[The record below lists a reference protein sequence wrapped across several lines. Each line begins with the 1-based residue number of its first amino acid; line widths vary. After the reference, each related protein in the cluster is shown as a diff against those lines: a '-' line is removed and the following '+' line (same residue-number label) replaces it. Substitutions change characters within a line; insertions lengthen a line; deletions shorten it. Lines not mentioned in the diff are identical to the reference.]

1 MLDWLIELDKELL
14 LAINGW
20 NSSFFDPIMV
30 FITSKWSGIPIYI
43 ALLYMIFRKR
53 DTKTAILMVAAVLL
67 TFALTDQLA
76 VHLFKNTIERFRPGW
91 DPTTEHLIRM
101 LEHKGGKYGFI
112 SNHAANF
119 FGLAVISSGILK
131 KKWYTIFIFCWSVAV
146 AYSRVYVGKHFPGD
160 VICGAMFGALV
171 GWGVLELFRYI
182 VKHYNLPAHAIHK

>member
-76 VHLFKNTIERFRPGW
+76 VHLFKNTIERFRPSW

-101 LEHKGGKYGFI
+101 LEYKGGKYGFI

-131 KKWYTIFIFCWSVAV
+131 KRWYTIFIFCWSAAV

>member
-30 FITSKWSGIPIYI
+30 FISNKWSAIPIYI
-43 ALLYMIFRKR
+43 AIVYMFFHKR
-53 DTKTAILMVAAVLL
+53 NTKVAFLMVAAVLL
-67 TFALTDQLA
+67 TFAITDQA
-76 VHLFKNTIERFRPGW
+76 GVHLFKYNFERLRPCY

-101 LEHKGGKYGFI
+101 LEYKGGRYGFI

-119 FGLAVISSGILK
+119 FGLAAVSSGLLR
-131 KKWYTIFIFCWSVAV
+131 KKWYTIFIFCWSAAV

-171 GWGVLELFRYI
+171 GWLVLRLFRYI
-182 VKHYNLPAHAIHK
+182 VKKYNLTTDAVHK

>member
-30 FITSKWSGIPIYI
+30 FITNKWSGLPIYA
-43 ALLYMIFRKR
+43 ALLYMIFRHR
-53 DTKTAILMVAAVLL
+53 DVKTAVLMTAAILL

-101 LEHKGGKYGFI
+101 LENKGGKYGFV

-119 FGLAVISSGILK
+119 FGLAVVSSGILR
-131 KKWYTIFIFCWSVAV
+131 KKWYTVFIFCWSVAV
-146 AYSRVYVGKHFPGD
+146 AYSRIYVGKHFPGD

-171 GWGVLELFRYI
+171 GYLVLTLYRYI
-182 VKHYNLPAHAIHK
+182 IRKYNLKEDAVHK

>member
-30 FITSKWSGIPIYI
+30 FISHHLSGIPIYV
-43 ALLYMIFRKR
+43 ALVYMIFRNR
-53 DTKTAILMVAAVLL
+53 DTKTAIVMFAAVIL
-67 TFALTDQLA
+67 TFALTDLLA
-76 VHLFKNTIERFRPGW
+76 VHLFKNNFERFRPGW
-91 DPTTEHLIRM
+91 DPTIEHLVRL
-101 LEHKGGKYGFI
+101 LENKGGKYGFI

-119 FGLAVISSGILK
+119 FGLAVISSGIVMK
-131 KKWYTIFIFCWSVAV
+131 RWYTVFILCWAAAV

-171 GWGVLELFRYI
+171 GWLIVMLFRFI
-182 VKHYNLPAHAIHK
+182 VKKYNLSTDAVHK

>member
-112 SNHAANF
+112 SNHAANYY
-119 FGLAVISSGILK
+119 GRAVISSGILK
-131 KKWYTIFIFCWSVAV
+131 KRGYTIFIFCWSVAV
-146 AYSRVYVGKHFPGD
+146 ADSRVYVGKHFPGD

-171 GWGVLELFRYI
+171 GWLVLKLFRFI
-182 VKHYNLPAHAIHK
+182 VKKYNLTAYAVHK

>member
-1 MLDWLIELDKELL
+1 MLDWLIEIDKELL

-91 DPTTEHLIRM
+91 DPTVEHLIRM
-101 LEHKGGKYGFI
+101 LEHKGGQVRFHLQPCGKLLWSGRNFVGNIKKEMVYHIHFLLVCGSGLQQGLCGQAFPRGCDLR
-112 SNHAANF
+112 SNVWSADR
-119 FGLAVISSGILK
+119 LACSK
-131 KKWYTIFIFCWSVAV
+131 TFQ
-146 AYSRVYVGKHFPGD
+146 
-160 VICGAMFGALV
+160 
-171 GWGVLELFRYI
+171 
-182 VKHYNLPAHAIHK
+182 IHCKEI